1 MKHILPALLAAMM
14 LAALCGGSAL
24 AASDISGLWATFDD
38 QGKPSGFIRIAR
50 RGAEYFG
57 VIERGLPADNPNE
70 ICEACRGDL
79 HGKKIIGLEI
89 LSGLHESDAASYLGR
104 IVDPFNGKDYR
115 VRLTPSADGERLKVR
130 GFIGLEVFGR
140 TQGWVRD
147 HGQAQ

>member
-1 MKHILPALLAAMM
+1 MKHSVLALLAGMVLVVFGNFAF
-14 LAALCGGSAL
+14 

-57 VIERGLPADNPNE
+57 VIERGLPTDNPNE
-70 ICEACRGDL
+70 VCEACRGDL

-89 LSGLHESDAASYLGR
+89 LSGVHETDAASYLGR
-104 IVDPFNGKDYR
+104 IVDPFNGKDYS
-115 VRLTPSADGERLKVR
+115 VRLTPSSDGERLKVR

-147 HGQAQ
+147 HD